1 MNIKVYKTKIDSVLI
16 FQPEE
21 FLDHRGYLIESYNE
35 SLYEKHLPSINF
47 VQENES
53 KSSFG
58 VLRGLHYQDAPYS
71 QAKLVRVIKGEIQ
84 DIAVDIRTDSPTY
97 LQYVSVIL
105 NDKNKKQLYIP
116 RGFAHGFLVLSTEAI
131 VSYKIDNFF
140 NFESYRGIKYDDPQI
155 GINWKLDNEK
165 IILSQKDSQLNH
177 INI

>member
-1 MNIKVYKTKIDSVLI
+1 MNIKVYKTKINDVLI

-35 SLYEKHLPSINF
+35 SLYKKHLPSINF

-58 VLRGLHYQDAPYS
+58 VLRGLHYQDTPYS

-84 DIAVDIRTDSPTY
+84 DIAVDIRKDSPTY

-105 NDKNKKQLYIP
+105 NDENKKQLYIP
-116 RGFAHGFLVLSTEAI
+116 RGHLVKKGAFSNCLGLKEVVIHEKAVFEEGAFPDHTNI
-131 VSYKIDNFF
+131 VYEN
-140 NFESYRGIKYDDPQI
+140 
-155 GINWKLDNEK
+155 
-165 IILSQKDSQLNH
+165 
-177 INI
+177 